1 MAGSACACGRYG
13 VRPSHDVLTLT
24 EVAWRYGVS
33 YGTAYQ
39 WARAGKIP
47 AFQFGER
54 GRWRVFLSDLLD
66 TEEGAE
72 TVRPILKGDAR

>member
-1 MAGSACACGRYG
+1 MAGSARPRGWDG
-13 VRPSHDVLTLT
+13 VRPGREVLSLT
-24 EVAWRYGVS
+24 EVAKRYAVS

-39 WARAGKIP
+39 WARSGKIP

-66 TEEGAE
+66 TEEGVE
-72 TVRPILKGDAR
+72 TVRSPLKGDAR